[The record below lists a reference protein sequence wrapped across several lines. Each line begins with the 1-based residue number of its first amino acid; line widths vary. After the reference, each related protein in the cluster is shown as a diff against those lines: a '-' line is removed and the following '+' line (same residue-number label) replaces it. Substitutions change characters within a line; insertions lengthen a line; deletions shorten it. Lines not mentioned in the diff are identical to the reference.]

1 MVQRTT
7 RQQFDIVT
15 ARILAVRDVVA
26 RLLAY
31 EAARW
36 PDPFRILED
45 FSSATDM
52 HIHQFAEPG
61 QVDDSELRFQE
72 EIRMQ
77 VDWIVSAARIM
88 QTAKKEY

>member
-1 MVQRTT
+1 MVDKAL
-7 RQQFDIVT
+7 RQHLDLVC
-15 ARILAVRDVVA
+15 ARILAVRNVVA

-36 PDPFRILED
+36 PDPNTVFEG
-45 FSSATDM
+45 FSTTTDA
-52 HIHQFAEPG
+52 HIHQLTKPG

-77 VDWIVSAARIM
+77 VDWIIANARLM
-88 QTAKKEY
+88 MLRTK